1 MPQNRCLIS
10 SSCLATLWIWEKQ
23 NLFFEH
29 NASHLDNISGNL
41 EIILIPLVNGVRD
54 TGFRSAVTKLWAW
67 AMGFSIER
75 VGAQPRGKHITTG
88 GPGWT
93 QWGVVKASPA
103 QIDPQMSRQV
113 PSHQM
118 SLLGPQLED
127 IQGVKHSYVQCMK
140 GRYLSLSLHLRD
152 AAAGLP
158 FLFSGI
164 QHFRHSSLD
173 LKGV

>member
-1 MPQNRCLIS
+1 M
-10 SSCLATLWIWEKQ
+10 
-23 NLFFEH
+23 
-29 NASHLDNISGNL
+29 
-41 EIILIPLVNGVRD
+41 
-54 TGFRSAVTKLWAW
+54 
-67 AMGFSIER
+67 
-75 VGAQPRGKHITTG
+75 
-88 GPGWT
+88 
-93 QWGVVKASPA
+93 KASSA

-118 SLLGPQLED
+118 IPLGPQLED

-158 FLFSGI
+158 FLFPGI